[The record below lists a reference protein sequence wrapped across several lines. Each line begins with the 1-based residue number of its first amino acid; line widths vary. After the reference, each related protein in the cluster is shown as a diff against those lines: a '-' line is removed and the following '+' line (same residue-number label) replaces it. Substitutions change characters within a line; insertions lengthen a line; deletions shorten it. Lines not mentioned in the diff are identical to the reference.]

1 MNLTESLLTALKAG
15 GAREIFGIPGDFAL
29 PYFEVIERSKILP
42 LYTLSHEPAVGFAA
56 DAAARFTGGLGV
68 AAVTYGAGALNVVNA
83 IAQAYAE
90 KSPVVV
96 ISGAPGLSEAN
107 HGLLL
112 HHQAKTL
119 DSQYRIFQEITCD
132 QVVLDN
138 VITAPEKI
146 ARVLQ
151 NCCEM
156 SRPVYIEIPRDMAQV
171 ECEAVPP
178 LAVSRV
184 ESEAVRECAQ
194 SIMKRLLSA
203 SQPLFMIGV
212 EVRRFGLEQKVEAL
226 VAALK
231 IPFACGFMGS
241 GLLVDSPYRAGI
253 YLGDAGDRSLADTVE
268 NSDCLVMLG
277 VILSDT
283 NFGVSAG
290 RIDIQR
296 AIHAENRNVRMGYHH
311 YPQIP
316 LEALVDELLKIAE
329 PLSNVSAQA
338 RSLRPA
344 DDYPSLSVDDNLLRP
359 DDIAAVIN
367 DLIADQGPV
376 PIASDIGDCLFAI
389 LNTRPSPIAAPG
401 YYASMGF
408 GIPAGLGIQASTGER
423 PVVLLGDG
431 AFQMTGMELGNCS
444 RYGWDPIV
452 LVLNNK
458 TWGMLA
464 VFQPEA
470 EYNNLGDWKLADM
483 ANSLG
488 GEGQRVTTRK
498 ELSAAL
504 DRALATR
511 GKFQL
516 IEVMIAKEDLSTTL
530 NNYVSTLRKMH
541 GH

>member
-1 MNLTESLLTALKAG
+1 MNLTETLLNALKAA

-56 DAAARFTGGLGV
+56 DAAARFTGGLGI

-132 QVVLDN
+132 QVVLN
-138 VITAPEKI
+138 NAITAPEKI

-151 NCCEM
+151 NCREM

-171 ECEAVPP
+171 ECEEVSL
-178 LAVSRV
+178 LAASRV
-184 ESEAVRECAQ
+184 EPEAVRECAE

-203 SQPLFMIGV
+203 SQPLFMVGV
-212 EVRRFGLEQKVEAL
+212 EVRRFGLEKKVEAL
-226 VAALK
+226 VAALQ

-253 YLGDAGDRSLADTVE
+253 YLGDAGDCSLADTVE

-344 DDYPSLSVDDNLLRP
+344 DDYPSLSVDDNLLKP

-423 PVVLLGDG
+423 PVILLGDG

-470 EYNNLGDWKLADM
+470 EYNNLGDWKLSDM

-498 ELSAAL
+498 ELRAAL
-504 DRALATR
+504 DKALATR